1 MREQKS
7 WEKEQM
13 ASEKIDRTQFKSQ
26 RILQGLGRGSDM
38 TQQAE
43 MAPHRGVAASGKC
56 WGKNPTPVWQA
67 LCVKNPRSEVAAAS
81 GPRLEKNISLRV
93 PWFACVCRDPQN
105 NIIIHSQDF

>member
-1 MREQKS
+1 MSEQKS

-13 ASEKIDRTQFKSQ
+13 TSEKIDRTQFKSW

-43 MAPHRGVAASGKC
+43 MAPHRGGAASGKR

-67 LCVKNPRSEVAAAS
+67 RCVNNPRSEDAAAPVQ
-81 GPRLEKNISLRV
+81 G
-93 PWFACVCRDPQN
+93 
-105 NIIIHSQDF
+105 